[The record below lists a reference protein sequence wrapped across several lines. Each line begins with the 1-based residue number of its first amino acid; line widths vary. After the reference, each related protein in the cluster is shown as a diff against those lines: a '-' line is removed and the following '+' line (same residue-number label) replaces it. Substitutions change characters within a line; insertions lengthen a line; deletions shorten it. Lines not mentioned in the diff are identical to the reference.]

1 MGLRRV
7 GVLLLVLFMV
17 LATSM
22 GVAEAEDE
30 TWFALYRVEDLTT
43 RQLVLERNLETG
55 KLLQNTPMFA
65 GAEYNITITLDIMF
79 TAANVNLTLSLDLL
93 HADSIDRFWEIHTIG
108 LNLTEDY
115 NPDRA
120 DMKFIPVKG
129 RYVVSI
135 FGRVPSNLTLT
146 RLSSGLTLHKPVNF
160 TIIQLI
166 DPSGSVRD
174 EITLNIIDSEIDGY
188 RFIRGQREIELQ
200 GYKESQVDP
209 AYIEL
214 YESFMALA
222 EEQAE
227 VGFVRSAVDILETL
241 QVEVPPVQIG
251 PSFGERYF
259 LPFVGGLGV
268 FSVALVYLLLR
279 SHGKMS
285 FISMVIEDQIR
296 EMEALTTRASRIDRN
311 LASRLQEINDRLK
324 ETERI

>member
-1 MGLRRV
+1 MRRV
-7 GVLLLVLFMV
+7 GVFLLVLFMV

-43 RQLVLERNLETG
+43 RQLVIERNLETG
-55 KLLQNTPMFA
+55 KLLQNTPVFT
-65 GAEYNITITLDIMF
+65 GAEYNITITLDIGL
-79 TAANVNLTLSLDLL
+79 TAAYANLTLSLGLL
-93 HADSIDRFWEIHTIG
+93 HADSIDRFWEIHTTG
-108 LNLTEDY
+108 LNLTGDY
-115 NPDRA
+115 NPNRA
-120 DMKFIPVKG
+120 EITFSQVKG
-129 RYVVSI
+129 RYVLST
-135 FGRVPSNLTLT
+135 FGRVPSDLTIT
-146 RLSSGLTLHKPVNF
+146 RLGSGLMLHKPVNF
-160 TIIQLI
+160 TVIQLI
-166 DPSGSVRD
+166 GPDGGVLD
-174 EITLNIIDSEIDGY
+174 EITLSIIDSEIDGY
-188 RFIRGQREIELQ
+188 RFIRRQREIELQ

-259 LPFVGGLGV
+259 LPSVGGLGV
-268 FSVALVYLLLR
+268 LSVALVYLLLR
-279 SHGKMS
+279 AHGKMS

-296 EMEALTTRASRIDRN
+296 EMEVLTTRASRIDRN

>member
-1 MGLRRV
+1 MRRV
-7 GVLLLVLFMV
+7 GVFLLVLFMV

-22 GVAEAEDE
+22 GVAEAADE

-55 KLLQNTPMFA
+55 KLLQNTPMFT
-65 GAEYNITITLDIMF
+65 GAEYNITITLDIGL
-79 TAANVNLTLSLDLL
+79 TAAYANLTLSLGLL
-93 HADSIDRFWEIHTIG
+93 HADSIDRFWEIHTTG
-108 LNLTEDY
+108 LNLTGDY
-115 NPDRA
+115 NPNRA
-120 DMKFIPVKG
+120 EITFRQVKG
-129 RYVVSI
+129 RYVLST
-135 FGRVPSNLTLT
+135 FGRVPSDLTIT
-146 RLSSGLTLHKPVNF
+146 RLGSGLMLHKPVNF
-160 TIIQLI
+160 TVIQLI
-166 DPSGSVRD
+166 GPDGGVLD
-174 EITLNIIDSEIDGY
+174 EITLSIIDSEIDGY

-214 YESFMALA
+214 YENFMALA

-241 QVEVPPVQIG
+241 QVEVPPVQTG

-259 LPFVGGLGV
+259 LPSVGGLGV
-268 FSVALVYLLLR
+268 FSAALVYLLLR

-285 FISMVIEDQIR
+285 FISTIIEDQIR